1 MRDHFVNT
9 TLETAEAAGA
19 QAVPARRIA
28 NFAAGVEFIAGT
40 QPLRARDGSRS
51 AGSNKMHPPL

>member
-19 QAVPARRIA
+19 RAVPARRIA

-51 AGSNKMHPPL
+51 ATSKMHPPL